1 MESTNMKA
9 LYIVVNAG
17 FAEQVVDY
25 IRSQGSTGATIIN
38 ARGVSALHKEI
49 MGISVDTEKE
59 VVLTV
64 TESEIAD
71 KIMEAI
77 KLPSVASRSLSK
89 SPSSRLKTKTSTPRP
104 FFLYAQKRVKPFFL
118 FRNFFPKGTSPL
130 SKKNVWF

>member
-77 KLPSVASRSLSK
+77 KLNTAFRTEAQGICFTLPVSKAVGLRK
-89 SPSSRLKTKTSTPRP
+89 SPHRSKMVLSVLRCRQMTAGGD
-104 FFLYAQKRVKPFFL
+104 FLQES
-118 FRNFFPKGTSPL
+118 FPA
-130 SKKNVWF
+130 

>member
-77 KLPSVASRSLSK
+77 KLNTAFRAEAQGICFTLPVSKAVGLRKRS
-89 SPSSRLKTKTSTPRP
+89 SSE
-104 FFLYAQKRVKPFFL
+104 
-118 FRNFFPKGTSPL
+118 
-130 SKKNVWF
+130 